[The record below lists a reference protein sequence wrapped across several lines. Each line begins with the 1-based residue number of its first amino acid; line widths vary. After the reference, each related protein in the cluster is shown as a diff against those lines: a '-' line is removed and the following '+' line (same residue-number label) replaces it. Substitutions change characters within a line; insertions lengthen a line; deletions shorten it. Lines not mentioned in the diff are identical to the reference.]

1 MTVDPYVICQ
11 GELNLMGSLVVGYL
25 AEEDPIT
32 VATRVKVLVFHPFGP
47 FLGVSSFGPSPQ
59 HAEDEMVDFLEGFF
73 ARYVLVIAL
82 YWLLVSSGAPFNGA

>member
-1 MTVDPYVICQ
+1 
-11 GELNLMGSLVVGYL
+11 MGSLVVGYL

-32 VATRVKVLVFHPFGP
+32 VAARVKVLVFHPFGP

-73 ARYVLVIAL
+73 ARYVLVIACPSL
-82 YWLLVSSGAPFNGA
+82 DDWDELDDQPTSGGLLVVLEDGPHFV